1 MTCDIRINIFSLAL
15 GLFSILVLSLLLLFD
30 DHQTIIPI
38 TAQPSAENT
47 DKKED
52 NKDGGG
58 ITTIK
63 TKINLNNI
71 DIKNHDQLKLVGYL
85 NGEGQTTYIDLKESK
100 NKINLKDNS
109 LTVNL
114 KFNKSNDISQ
124 VMFDDEYYVCGYVI
138 DTDKLTATANTKSNL
153 TLYDCDEGNIGL
165 TTTDKDS
172 VKLFYT
178 LKKFS
183 ESNLLYKTKSSQSS
197 STKEDPKEVKLII
210 DVPIHDNKKIN
221 DMYVVAMIKGEY
233 QIKKIDAQN
242 EIEKGDKKSNN
253 ERLSIPFTFNRNTE
267 VGLIERGDM
276 FFGCVT
282 SDEFPDQ
289 NSDCEKRIITDL
301 SKQGQLCARKD
312 STCKLYKMMN
322 KIIFFDL

>member
-1 MTCDIRINIFSLAL
+1 LNFKTNINKFILGL
-15 GLFSILVLSLLLLFD
+15 GLFSIFVIFSTSIFD
-30 DHQTIIPI
+30 NENISI
-38 TAQPSAENT
+38 TAQK
-47 DKKED
+47 DKNDD
-52 NKDGGG
+52 NKKNEKNNNALDL
-58 ITTIK
+58 TTIK

-71 DIKNHDQLKLVGYL
+71 NIKNHERLKLVAYL
-85 NGEGQTTYIDLKESK
+85 NGEGQTTYIDLKEIK
-100 NKINLKDNS
+100 DKINLKDNS

-124 VMFDDEYYVCGYVI
+124 VMFDDEYYVCGYLI
-138 DTDKLTATANTKSNL
+138 DNKLNAANTKPNL
-153 TLYDCDEGNIGL
+153 TLYDCDEGNISL
-165 TTTDKDS
+165 TSTDIDT

-183 ESNLLYKTKSSQSS
+183 ESNTLYKTNVSPSS
-197 STKEDPKEVKLII
+197 STKQTPKEVKLRI

-221 DMYVVAMIKGEY
+221 DMYLVAMIKGEY

-242 EIEKGDKKSNN
+242 EIEKGDKQSNS
-253 ERLSIPFTFNRNTE
+253 ERLSIPFTFNRDTE
-267 VGLIERGDM
+267 VGLIEPGDM

-301 SKQGQLCARKD
+301 SKAGQVCARLD
-312 STCKLYKMMN
+312 SVCK
-322 KIIFFDL
+322 

>member
-1 MTCDIRINIFSLAL
+1 LNFKTNINKFILGL
-15 GLFSILVLSLLLLFD
+15 GLFSIFVIFSTSIFD
-30 DHQTIIPI
+30 NENISI
-38 TAQPSAENT
+38 TAQK
-47 DKKED
+47 DKNDD
-52 NKDGGG
+52 NKKNEKNNNALDL
-58 ITTIK
+58 TTIK

-71 DIKNHDQLKLVGYL
+71 NIKNHERLKLVAYL
-85 NGEGQTTYIDLKESK
+85 NGEGQTTYIDLKEIK
-100 NKINLKDNS
+100 DKINLKDNS

-124 VMFDDEYYVCGYVI
+124 VMFDDEYYVCGYLI
-138 DTDKLTATANTKSNL
+138 DNKLNAANTKPNL
-153 TLYDCDEGNIGL
+153 TLYDCDEGNISL
-165 TTTDKDS
+165 TSTDIDT

-183 ESNLLYKTKSSQSS
+183 ESNTLYKTNVSPSS
-197 STKEDPKEVKLII
+197 STKETPKEVKLRI

-221 DMYVVAMIKGEY
+221 DMYLVAMIKGEY

-242 EIEKGDKKSNN
+242 EIEKGDKQSNS
-253 ERLSIPFTFNRNTE
+253 ERLSIPFTFNRDTE
-267 VGLIERGDM
+267 VGLIEPGDM

-301 SKQGQLCARKD
+301 SKAGQVCARLD
-312 STCKLYKMMN
+312 SACK
-322 KIIFFDL
+322 

>member
-1 MTCDIRINIFSLAL
+1 LSSILNINLKVEIDKFSLGV
-15 GLFSILVLSLLLLFD
+15 GLFFILVSSLFLIF
-30 DHQTIIPI
+30 HTQTNSI
-38 TAQPSAENT
+38 TAQPTEN
-47 DKKED
+47 KKNEKNNGVAD
-52 NKDGGG
+52 F
-58 ITTIK
+58 TTIK
-63 TKINLNNI
+63 IKMNLNNI
-71 DIKNHDQLKLVGYL
+71 DIKNQYDRLKIVGYL
-85 NGEGQTTYIDLKESK
+85 NGEGQTTYVDLKENK

-109 LTVNL
+109 LTIEL

-124 VMFDDEYYVCGYVI
+124 VMFDDEYYVCGYLI
-138 DTDKLTATANTKSNL
+138 DDKLNATTTTTTSNL
-153 TLYDCDEGNIGL
+153 PLYDCDEGNIGL
-165 TTTDKDS
+165 TSTEKDT

-183 ESNLLYKTKSSQSS
+183 ESNMLYKTNSPSSSS
-197 STKEDPKEVKLII
+197 STKETPKEVKLRI

-233 QIKKIDAQN
+233 QIKKIYAQN

-253 ERLSIPFTFNRNTE
+253 ERLSIPFTFKRNTE
-267 VGLIERGDM
+267 VGPIERGDM

-301 SKQGQLCARKD
+301 SKTGQVCARID
-312 STCKLYKMMN
+312 SSCK
-322 KIIFFDL
+322 

>member
-1 MTCDIRINIFSLAL
+1 MPVINLVRDMNFEIRTNTFRLAL
-15 GLFSILVLSLLLLFD
+15 GLFFILLLSLLLLFD
-30 DHQTIIPI
+30 DHHTIPI
-38 TAQPSAENT
+38 IAQSSDENT

-52 NKDGGG
+52 KNYGGL
-58 ITTIK
+58 TTIK
-63 TKINLNNI
+63 TKINLNSI
-71 DIKNHDQLKLVGYL
+71 DIKNHDQLKLVSYL
-85 NGEGQTTYIDLKESK
+85 NGEGKTTYIDLKESK
-100 NKINLKDNS
+100 NKTNLKDNS

-138 DTDKLTATANTKSNL
+138 DNDKLTDVNTKSNL
-153 TLYDCDEGNIGL
+153 TLYDCDEGNMGL
-165 TTTDKDS
+165 TSTDKDS

-178 LKKFS
+178 MKKFS
-183 ESNLLYKTKSSQSS
+183 ESNLLYKTKSSPS
-197 STKEDPKEVKLII
+197 STKDPKEVKLII

-242 EIEKGDKKSNN
+242 EIEKGDKKSTS
-253 ERLSIPFTFNRNTE
+253 ERLSIPFTFDRKTE
-267 VGLIERGDM
+267 LGLIEPGDM

-301 SKQGQLCARKD
+301 SKTDQPICPRYD
-312 STCKLYKMMN
+312 TYCK
-322 KIIFFDL
+322 

>member
-1 MTCDIRINIFSLAL
+1 MDFKSNNDKFILGL
-15 GLFSILVLSLLLLFD
+15 GLFSIFVLFSTLLFD
-30 DHQTIIPI
+30 NENISI
-38 TAQPSAENT
+38 TAQM
-47 DKKED
+47 DKNND
-52 NKDGGG
+52 NKKNEKNSNATDL
-58 ITTIK
+58 TTIK

-71 DIKNHDQLKLVGYL
+71 NIKNHERLKLVAYL
-85 NGEGQTTYIDLKESK
+85 NGEGQTTYIDLKDIK
-100 NKINLKDNS
+100 DKINLKDNS

-138 DTDKLTATANTKSNL
+138 DDKLNVAKTKSNL
-153 TLYDCDEGNIGL
+153 TLYDCDEGNISL
-165 TTTDKDS
+165 TSTDIDT

-183 ESNLLYKTKSSQSS
+183 ESNTLYKANVSPSGNI
-197 STKEDPKEVKLII
+197 KETPKEVSLRI

-221 DMYVVAMIKGEY
+221 DMYLVAMIKGEY

-242 EIEKGDKKSNN
+242 EIKKGDKKSNS
-253 ERLSIPFTFNRNTE
+253 ERLSIPFTFNRDTE
-267 VGLIERGDM
+267 VGLIEPGDM

-301 SKQGQLCARKD
+301 SKAGQVCARLD
-312 STCKLYKMMN
+312 SVCK
-322 KIIFFDL
+322 

>member
-1 MTCDIRINIFSLAL
+1 MKVKIDKFSLGV
-15 GLFSILVLSLLLLFD
+15 GLFFILVSSLLLIFHTL
-30 DHQTIIPI
+30 TNSI
-38 TAQPSAENT
+38 TAQPTEN
-47 DKKED
+47 KKNEKNNGVAD
-52 NKDGGG
+52 F
-58 ITTIK
+58 TTIK
-63 TKINLNNI
+63 IKMNLNNI
-71 DIKNHDQLKLVGYL
+71 DIKNQHDRLKIVGYL
-85 NGEGQTTYIDLKESK
+85 NGEGQTTYVDLKENK

-109 LTVNL
+109 LTIEL

-124 VMFDDEYYVCGYVI
+124 VMFDDEYYVCGYLM
-138 DTDKLTATANTKSNL
+138 DDKLNATTTTSNL
-153 TLYDCDEGNIGL
+153 PLYDCDEGNIGL
-165 TTTDKDS
+165 TSTEKDT

-183 ESNLLYKTKSSQSS
+183 ESNMLYKTNSPSSSSSSS
-197 STKEDPKEVKLII
+197 STKETPKDVKLRI

-242 EIEKGDKKSNN
+242 EIEKGDKKSNS

-267 VGLIERGDM
+267 VGPIERGDM

-301 SKQGQLCARKD
+301 SKTGQVCARID
-312 STCKLYKMMN
+312 SSCK
-322 KIIFFDL
+322 

>member
-63 TKINLNNI
+63 TNINLNNI

-109 LTVNL
+109 LTVDL

-138 DTDKLTATANTKSNL
+138 DSDKKSDTTSKSNL
-153 TLYDCDEGNIGL
+153 PLFDCDEGNIGL
-165 TTTDKDS
+165 TSTDKDTA
-172 VKLFYT
+172 KLFYT

-183 ESNLLYKTKSSQSS
+183 KSNALYKTQNSSPSS
-197 STKEDPKEVKLII
+197 NIKEGTTNDVKLRI
-210 DVPIHDNKKIN
+210 DVPIQDNKNIN

-233 QIKKIDAQN
+233 QIKKIDAQK
-242 EIEKGDKKSNN
+242 EIEKGDKKSN
-253 ERLSIPFTFNRNTE
+253 
-267 VGLIERGDM
+267 
-276 FFGCVT
+276 
-282 SDEFPDQ
+282 
-289 NSDCEKRIITDL
+289 
-301 SKQGQLCARKD
+301 
-312 STCKLYKMMN
+312 
-322 KIIFFDL
+322 

>member
-1 MTCDIRINIFSLAL
+1 LNFKSNNDKFYLGL
-15 GLFSILVLSLLLLFD
+15 GLFSIFVLFSTLLFD
-30 DHQTIIPI
+30 NENISI
-38 TAQPSAENT
+38 TAQK
-47 DKKED
+47 DKNYD
-52 NKDGGG
+52 NKKNEKKNNATDL
-58 ITTIK
+58 TTII

-71 DIKNHDQLKLVGYL
+71 NIKNHERLKLVAYL
-85 NGEGQTTYIDLKESK
+85 NGEGQTTYIDLKEIK
-100 NKINLKDNS
+100 DKINLKDNS

-138 DTDKLTATANTKSNL
+138 DNKLNAANTKSNL
-153 TLYDCDEGNIGL
+153 TLYDCDEGNISL
-165 TTTDKDS
+165 TSTDKDS

-183 ESNLLYKTKSSQSS
+183 KSSLIYKTKGNQSII
-197 STKEDPKEVKLII
+197 KEIPQEVKFNI

-233 QIKKIDAQN
+233 QIKTIDAQN
-242 EIEKGDKKSNN
+242 EIGKGDKKSNS
-253 ERLSIPFTFNRNTE
+253 ERLLIPFTFNRNTE
-267 VGLIERGDM
+267 VGPIEPGDM

-289 NSDCEKRIITDL
+289 NSDCEKRIITDVAKT
-301 SKQGQLCARKD
+301 SQVCARLD
-312 STCKLYKMMN
+312 SACK
-322 KIIFFDL
+322 

>member
-1 MTCDIRINIFSLAL
+1 LSSILNINLKVEIDKFSLGV
-15 GLFSILVLSLLLLFD
+15 GLFFILVSSLFLIF
-30 DHQTIIPI
+30 HTHTNSI
-38 TAQPSAENT
+38 TAQPTEN
-47 DKKED
+47 KKNEKNNGVAD
-52 NKDGGG
+52 F
-58 ITTIK
+58 TTIK
-63 TKINLNNI
+63 IKMNLNNI
-71 DIKNHDQLKLVGYL
+71 DIKNQYDRLKIVGYL
-85 NGEGQTTYIDLKESK
+85 NGEGQTTYVDLKENK

-109 LTVNL
+109 LTIEL

-124 VMFDDEYYVCGYVI
+124 VMFDDEYYVCGYLI
-138 DTDKLTATANTKSNL
+138 DDKLNATTTTTTSNL
-153 TLYDCDEGNIGL
+153 SLYDCDEGNIGL
-165 TTTDKDS
+165 TSTEKDT

-183 ESNLLYKTKSSQSS
+183 ESNMLYKTNSPSSSSSS
-197 STKEDPKEVKLII
+197 STKETPKEVKLRI

-233 QIKKIDAQN
+233 QIKKIYAQN
-242 EIEKGDKKSNN
+242 EIERGDKKSNN

-267 VGLIERGDM
+267 VGPIERGDM

-301 SKQGQLCARKD
+301 SKTGQVCARID
-312 STCKLYKMMN
+312 SSCK
-322 KIIFFDL
+322 

>member
-1 MTCDIRINIFSLAL
+1 LNFKSNNYKFILGL
-15 GLFSILVLSLLLLFD
+15 GLFSIFVLLSTLLFD
-30 DHQTIIPI
+30 NENISI
-38 TAQPSAENT
+38 TAQK
-47 DKKED
+47 DKNND
-52 NKDGGG
+52 NKKNEKNNNAIDL
-58 ITTIK
+58 TTIK

-71 DIKNHDQLKLVGYL
+71 NIKNHERLKLVAYL
-85 NGEGQTTYIDLKESK
+85 NGEGQTTYIDLKEIK
-100 NKINLKDNS
+100 DKINLKDNS

-138 DTDKLTATANTKSNL
+138 DDKLKAANTKSNL
-153 TLYDCDEGNIGL
+153 TLYDCDEGNISL
-165 TTTDKDS
+165 TSTDIDT

-183 ESNLLYKTKSSQSS
+183 ESNTLYKTNVNPSSG
-197 STKEDPKEVKLII
+197 TKITPKEVKLRI

-221 DMYVVAMIKGEY
+221 DMYIVAMIKGEY
-233 QIKKIDAQN
+233 QIKTIDAQN
-242 EIEKGDKKSNN
+242 EIKKGDKQSTSK
-253 ERLSIPFTFNRNTE
+253 RLSIPFTFNRATE
-267 VGLIERGDM
+267 VGLIEPGDM

-301 SKQGQLCARKD
+301 SKAGQVCARLD
-312 STCKLYKMMN
+312 SVCK
-322 KIIFFDL
+322 

>member
-1 MTCDIRINIFSLAL
+1 MDFKSNNDKFYLGL
-15 GLFSILVLSLLLLFD
+15 GLFSIFVLFSTLLFD
-30 DHQTIIPI
+30 NENISI
-38 TAQPSAENT
+38 TAQK
-47 DKKED
+47 DKNND
-52 NKDGGG
+52 NKKNEKNNNAIDL
-58 ITTIK
+58 TTIK

-71 DIKNHDQLKLVGYL
+71 NIKNNERLKLVAYL
-85 NGEGQTTYIDLKESK
+85 NGEGQTTYIDLKDIK
-100 NKINLKDNS
+100 DKINLKDNS

-138 DTDKLTATANTKSNL
+138 DDKLNAAKTKSNL
-153 TLYDCDEGNIGL
+153 TLYDCDEGNISL
-165 TTTDKDS
+165 TSTDIDT

-183 ESNLLYKTKSSQSS
+183 ESNTLYKTNVSPSGNI
-197 STKEDPKEVKLII
+197 KETPKEVSLRI

-221 DMYVVAMIKGEY
+221 DMYLVAMIKGEY
-233 QIKKIDAQN
+233 QIKKINAQN
-242 EIEKGDKKSNN
+242 EIKKGEKKSNS
-253 ERLSIPFTFNRNTE
+253 ERLSIPFTFNRDTE
-267 VGLIERGDM
+267 VGLIEPGDM

-301 SKQGQLCARKD
+301 SKAGQVCARLD
-312 STCKLYKMMN
+312 SVCK
-322 KIIFFDL
+322 

>member
-1 MTCDIRINIFSLAL
+1 M
-15 GLFSILVLSLLLLFD
+15 
-30 DHQTIIPI
+30 
-38 TAQPSAENT
+38 
-47 DKKED
+47 
-52 NKDGGG
+52 
-58 ITTIK
+58 
-63 TKINLNNI
+63 NLNNI
-71 DIKNHDQLKLVGYL
+71 DIKNQHDRLKIVGYL
-85 NGEGQTTYIDLKESK
+85 NGEGQTTYVDLKENK

-109 LTVNL
+109 LTIEL

-124 VMFDDEYYVCGYVI
+124 VMFDDEYYVCGYLM
-138 DTDKLTATANTKSNL
+138 DDKLNATTTTTTTSNL
-153 TLYDCDEGNIGL
+153 PLYDCDEGNIGL
-165 TTTDKDS
+165 TSTEKDT

-183 ESNLLYKTKSSQSS
+183 ESNMLYKTNSPSSSSSS
-197 STKEDPKEVKLII
+197 STKETPKEVKLRI

-242 EIEKGDKKSNN
+242 EIEKGDKKSNS

-267 VGLIERGDM
+267 VGPIERGDM

-301 SKQGQLCARKD
+301 SKTGQVCARID
-312 STCKLYKMMN
+312 SSCK
-322 KIIFFDL
+322 

>member
-1 MTCDIRINIFSLAL
+1 MKVKIDKFSLGV
-15 GLFSILVLSLLLLFD
+15 GLFFILVSSLLLIF
-30 DHQTIIPI
+30 HTQTNSI
-38 TAQPSAENT
+38 TAQPTEN
-47 DKKED
+47 KKNEKNNGVAD
-52 NKDGGG
+52 F
-58 ITTIK
+58 TTIK
-63 TKINLNNI
+63 IKMNLNNI
-71 DIKNHDQLKLVGYL
+71 DIKNQHDRLKIVGYL
-85 NGEGQTTYIDLKESK
+85 NGEGQTTYVDLKENK

-109 LTVNL
+109 LTIEL

-124 VMFDDEYYVCGYVI
+124 VMFDDEYYVCGYLM
-138 DTDKLTATANTKSNL
+138 DDKLNATTTTTSNL
-153 TLYDCDEGNIGL
+153 PLYDCDEGNIGL
-165 TTTDKDS
+165 TSTEKDT

-183 ESNLLYKTKSSQSS
+183 ESNMLYKTNSPSSSSSS
-197 STKEDPKEVKLII
+197 STKETPKEVKLRIN
-210 DVPIHDNKKIN
+210 VPIHDNKKIN

-301 SKQGQLCARKD
+301 SKTGNPICPRYD
-312 STCKLYKMMN
+312 TYCK
-322 KIIFFDL
+322 

>member
-1 MTCDIRINIFSLAL
+1 LSSILNINLKVKIDKFSLGV
-15 GLFSILVLSLLLLFD
+15 GLFFILVSSLLLIFHTL
-30 DHQTIIPI
+30 TNSI
-38 TAQPSAENT
+38 TAQPTEN
-47 DKKED
+47 KKNEKNNGVAD
-52 NKDGGG
+52 F
-58 ITTIK
+58 TTIK
-63 TKINLNNI
+63 IKMNLNNI
-71 DIKNHDQLKLVGYL
+71 DIKNQHDRLKIVGYL
-85 NGEGQTTYIDLKESK
+85 NGEGQTTYVDLKENK

-109 LTVNL
+109 LTIEL

-124 VMFDDEYYVCGYVI
+124 VMFDDEYYVCGYLM
-138 DTDKLTATANTKSNL
+138 DDKLNATTTITTTSNL
-153 TLYDCDEGNIGL
+153 PLYDCDEGNIGL
-165 TTTDKDS
+165 TSTEKDT

-183 ESNLLYKTKSSQSS
+183 ESNMLYKTNSPSSSSS
-197 STKEDPKEVKLII
+197 STKETPKEVKLRI

-242 EIEKGDKKSNN
+242 EIEKGDKKSNS

-267 VGLIERGDM
+267 VGPIERGDM

-301 SKQGQLCARKD
+301 SKTGQVCARID
-312 STCKLYKMMN
+312 SSCK
-322 KIIFFDL
+322 

>member
-1 MTCDIRINIFSLAL
+1 MTFKIRINTFSLAL
-15 GLFSILVLSLLLLFD
+15 GSFSILVLSLLLLLFD

-47 DKKED
+47 NKKED
-52 NKDGGG
+52 KKDSSGGL
-58 ITTIK
+58 TTIK

-71 DIKNHDQLKLVGYL
+71 DIKNHDELKLVSYL
-85 NGEGQTTYIDLKESK
+85 NGEGKITYIDLKESK

-124 VMFDDEYYVCGYVI
+124 VMFDDEYYVCGYII
-138 DTDKLTATANTKSNL
+138 DDKINTANTKSNL
-153 TLYDCDEGNIGL
+153 TLYDCDEGNISL
-165 TTTDKDS
+165 TSTDKDT

-183 ESNLLYKTKSSQSS
+183 ESNALYNTNNPST
-197 STKEDPKEVKLII
+197 TKETPKEVKLRI

-233 QIKKIDAQN
+233 QIKKIDAQQ
-242 EIEKGDKKSNN
+242 EIEKGDKKSTS
-253 ERLSIPFTFNRNTE
+253 ESLSIPFTFDRNTE
-267 VGLIERGDM
+267 VGLIETGDM

-301 SKQGQLCARKD
+301 SKPGQVCARKD
-312 STCKLYKMMN
+312 SAC
-322 KIIFFDL
+322 

>member
-1 MTCDIRINIFSLAL
+1 LKLKIDKFSLEV
-15 GLFSILVLSLLLLFD
+15 GLFLILVSSLLLIFNN
-30 DHQTIIPI
+30 QTNFI
-38 TAQPSAENT
+38 TAQPTEN
-47 DKKED
+47 KKNEKNTGVED
-52 NKDGGG
+52 L
-58 ITTIK
+58 TTIK

-71 DIKNHDQLKLVGYL
+71 DINNPNRLKIVGYL
-85 NGEGQTTYIDLKESK
+85 NGEGQATYVDLKKNK

-109 LTVNL
+109 LTIDL

-124 VMFDDEYYVCGYVI
+124 VMFDDEYYVCGYLI
-138 DTDKLTATANTKSNL
+138 DDKLNASATSNL
-153 TLYDCDEGNIGL
+153 QLYDCDEGNIGL
-165 TTTDKDS
+165 TSTEKDT

-183 ESNLLYKTKSSQSS
+183 ESNILYKSTSQSS
-197 STKEDPKEVKLII
+197 ALTTKETPKEVKLRI
-210 DVPIHDNKKIN
+210 DVPIFDNKKIS

-242 EIEKGDKKSNN
+242 EIEKGDKKSNS

-267 VGLIERGDM
+267 VGPIEPGDM

-282 SDEFPDQ
+282 SAEFPDQ

-301 SKQGQLCARKD
+301 SKTGQVCARID
-312 STCKLYKMMN
+312 SSCK
-322 KIIFFDL
+322 